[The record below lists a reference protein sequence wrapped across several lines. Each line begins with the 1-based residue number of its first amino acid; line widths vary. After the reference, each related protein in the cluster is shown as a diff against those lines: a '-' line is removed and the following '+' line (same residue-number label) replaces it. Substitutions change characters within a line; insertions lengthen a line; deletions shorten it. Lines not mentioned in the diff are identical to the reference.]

1 MSYFTTDT
9 YTMKRE
15 IVNFSNKLSHDLP
28 KPNKKF
34 IADMT
39 YGILASKSCLLSDIT
54 DTLHE
59 DIKKK
64 NTIERLS
71 RHLANGTPDLL
82 LDHYLTQ
89 IKKWIPDEPVI
100 HIDDSD
106 IVKPNE
112 IGRAHV

>member
-1 MSYFTTDT
+1 MSNFTTNT

-15 IVNFSNKLSHDLP
+15 FLTFSNKLSKGLSKP
-28 KPNKKF
+28 KKKF
-34 IADMT
+34 VADMT
-39 YGILASKSCLLSDIT
+39 YGMLASNSCLLSDIA

-71 RHLANGTPDLL
+71 LHLANGTPDLL
-82 LDHYLTQ
+82 LSNYLNYTR
-89 IKKWIPDEPVI
+89 KLIPDDPVI

-106 IVKPNE
+106 VVK
-112 IGRAHV
+112 